1 MNDYIFWTKEA
12 VDAAFKRLKS
22 MPFETEAEQ
31 RLAVQYALYA
41 AVIEQ
46 DEVISADEPPANIM
60 SDDGVLLGNWVKTKD
75 GKWRIVP

>member
-12 VDAAFKRLKS
+12 VDASFKRLKS

-60 SDDGVLLGNWVKTKD
+60 SDDGVLLGEWVKTKD
-75 GKWRIVP
+75 GNWRIAP